1 MDEKSSAAVSG
12 QPFSSS
18 FQSSTLPSNIA
29 LSAISTS
36 VKSSLST
43 ITSTITE
50 NVPSNPLRT
59 KMLNLWVHDG
69 NFSKQD
75 FIMNPDCFPD
85 AKHGQLLEI
94 YHSTESSDITKHLI
108 VKVDAFD
115 KEYIGKEKP
124 ILQISLANHIA
135 QIFNF
140 KPRTNVIVRE
150 VDAESVS
157 AEYVEFSFR
166 DQYIGRGDM
175 WRLARSLMG
184 TCVYLGKRIEFAGC
198 IRAQVK
204 KIYVKKRQVS
214 CGYITGETKPIFRS
228 ESAKLFIFVQMS
240 REMWEF
246 DEDGELYFEK
256 TIIFFSELFRYWKQ
270 LGTNHVVSIVLF
282 SRIFYDYEYLDKHDP
297 ELKAENSLKG
307 YDNNRACK
315 DFYKVI
321 VDWETRSDWSSVL
334 MSLKNEL
341 LNYQPAVLMRNK
353 KCQDGYYNILAGKN
367 SYAFEGNILEAINLA
382 LNPFDKHYV
391 DRDLMRTGLSIII
404 VTSGCGR
411 FEVDK
416 KLLRI
421 TTERIVDNGIG
432 LDLVCLSKAPLHA
445 VPLFKFKSQE
455 ISKAPLPD
463 WFDKKTHKWQQA
475 KDMYLES
482 RDPLDFDENPLD
494 TNYVYYQTPDWVEC
508 NFYSRNHDKLLKP
521 GKFVPRCRMYEIQMM
536 GIMEH
541 EISSIL
547 IPHLPDKGLDGEFD
561 YDKYD
566 EDIFTDVRLKSKQMG
581 FQYND
586 PLNTVNRASELSQL
600 RKSNDDFTLYQKNYS
615 SELARSLPKGL
626 LQLPL
631 GLMQPLHPEQ
641 NKSISTNFKST
652 RLSGSNL
659 IDSSIINSREAFM
672 RSHLHES
679 SQDGS
684 FRGDQT
690 DDEDQVVTSSTVEAI
705 PIRSSNRSMRNS
717 IPPSPKGSIPESNK
731 SSFASE
737 KGRSVNASRQIHQIL
752 SNPCNRSSKTGNGIR
767 LKRWEHVF
775 PQPKLMNSVKWSALY
790 TPACLPLTTDHFP
803 AINEHCY
810 EEGTYTIS
818 VDPDTFS
825 INQEHSSEE
834 SKTEIL
840 LNEMISQR
848 LAQGYQLIVPSPGSA
863 NVMDSAKNIKSTS
876 NITDNLSISPEFT
889 KSPNFRNNR
898 ESTPQFKQL
907 NSFAVS
913 NPCYLSMGRHVHK
926 LTYYPA
932 EHVEVK
938 RYLRKTEYKLDPIPY
953 SCVIWPRCQESYE
966 LRKIMFNYP
975 NTNYKWNHVDQLAC
989 GYQEDLS
996 DSDDLRFWRTRFVLI
1011 PMENIPSNLLKTA
1024 NELNETL
1031 DEEEIRVNGIYKFFE
1046 LFEKASWI
1054 PQNERKEA
1062 NNKTKREN
1070 VTPPLQLTTSDP
1082 SIYVKSFEDVHP
1094 RRSSVNPAE
1103 ERLSKESKIP
1113 TIVSAMMNPTT
1124 GIVRDRR
1131 WHLRFYQNAIV
1142 GNEYV
1147 DWLLKKFPDINTR
1160 EDAVTFGNEL
1170 QEKGVIEH
1178 CTKRHQFLDG
1188 YYFYQIKEDH
1198 AERKSAKKWFVSK
1211 AAKFS
1216 GSSTPNSPVPTAT
1229 STGPPKRPVIELSKA
1244 MQIDIDPLKKSD
1256 RRETAT
1262 LHYDVVFNPDNC
1274 YHFQLHW
1281 LGCTA
1286 RLIEELLQK
1295 WSGNADR
1302 YGLKLVEVPIEQ
1314 AISLTDNNPFQSPT
1328 LIKLSVL
1335 PPSLDS
1341 LGKKLHPAINQHLY
1355 FEKQL
1360 IKHFK
1365 FILDVEADDV
1375 FPEDVVVKYSYSK
1388 TPFKYSQYIHRSGVA
1403 FIQICEEGYLWMNN
1417 RLFTTHNPSSSLMNY
1432 SIVRN
1437 SAHLPASLLTNSNVI
1452 GRDSNLMSGGV
1463 RDSNMISKSS
1473 ANLAPNPDMLL
1484 KEFQNF
1490 CGSEDSLRRFWDYV
1504 ISGLPEQGEDDT
1516 EEELSEPYDTS

>member
-12 QPFSSS
+12 QTFGSS
-18 FQSSTLPSNIA
+18 FPSSF
-29 LSAISTS
+29 ISTS
-36 VKSSLST
+36 VTPLS
-43 ITSTITE
+43 
-50 NVPSNPLRT
+50 
-59 KMLNLWVHDG
+59 KMLNLWVHDEK
-69 NFSKQD
+69 FSKQD

-85 AKHGQLLEI
+85 AKPGQLLEI
-94 YHSTESSDITKHLI
+94 YHSIESSDITNHLI
-108 VKVDAFD
+108 VKVDTFD

-124 ILQISLANHIA
+124 ILQVN
-135 QIFNF
+135 
-140 KPRTNVIVRE
+140 
-150 VDAESVS
+150 AEAVS
-157 AEYVEFSFR
+157 AEYIEFSFR

-175 WRLARSLMG
+175 WRLVRSLMG

-198 IRAQVK
+198 IRA
-204 KIYVKKRQVS
+204 QVS

-256 TIIFFSELFRYWKQ
+256 AIEFFSELFKHWKQ

-282 SRIFYDYEYLDKHDP
+282 SRVFYDFEYLENDP
-297 ELKAENSLKG
+297 ELQAESSLMKD
-307 YDNNRACK
+307 YYKRSCK

-321 VDWETRSDWSSVL
+321 VDWETRSDWNCVL

-341 LNYQPAVLMRNK
+341 LNYQPAILMRNK
-353 KCQDGYYNILAGKN
+353 KCQDGCYNVLAGKN

-404 VTSGCGR
+404 VTPGCGR

-482 RDPLDFDENPLD
+482 RDPLDFDEKNPTID
-494 TNYVYYQTPDWVEC
+494 ANYVYYQTPDWVEC
-508 NFYSRNHDKLLKP
+508 NFYSRYHDKPLKP

-547 IPHLPDKGLDGEFD
+547 IPHLPDKRLPSGDGEFD
-561 YDKYD
+561 YDQYD
-566 EDIFTDVRLKSKQMG
+566 DEIFTDVKSKSRQMG
-581 FQYND
+581 FPYGNVHD
-586 PLNTVNRASELSQL
+586 SLNTANRTDLSQL
-600 RKSNDDFTLYQKNYS
+600 RKSNDDFTMYSKNFS
-615 SELARSLPKGL
+615 GELARSLPKGL
-626 LQLPL
+626 IPL
-631 GLMQPLHPEQ
+631 GLMSSLHPEQ
-641 NKSISTNFKST
+641 NRPTNFKSA

-659 IDSSIINSREAFM
+659 IDSSIINSREPFM

-679 SQDGS
+679 SQEGS

-690 DDEDQVVTSSTVEAI
+690 DDDDGPVVTSSTVEAI
-705 PIRSSNRSMRNS
+705 PIKSSTRSVRNS

-731 SSFASE
+731 SSFASD
-737 KGRSVNASRQIHQIL
+737 KGRSVNASRHVHQVL
-752 SNPCNRSSKTGNGIR
+752 LNPCNRSNKAGNGIR

-775 PQPKLMNSVKWSALY
+775 PQPKLMNSVKWSALH

-803 AINEHCY
+803 TINEYCY

-825 INQEHSSEE
+825 MNQEHSSEE
-834 SKTEIL
+834 SKTETL

-848 LAQGYQLIVPSPGSA
+848 LAQGYQLIVPSSGSV
-863 NVMDSAKNIKSTS
+863 NVIESAKNIKSTS
-876 NITDNLSISPEFT
+876 NMTDNLSISPEFT
-889 KSPNFRNNR
+889 KSPNFRNNK
-898 ESTPQFKQL
+898 EQFTQL

-966 LRKIMFNYP
+966 LREVKFNYP

-989 GYQEDLS
+989 GYQDDLS

-1011 PMENIPSNLLKTA
+1011 PMENVPSNLLKTA
-1024 NELNETL
+1024 NETL
-1031 DEEEIRVNGIYKFFE
+1031 DEEEIRVSGIYKFFE
-1046 LFEKASWI
+1046 LFEKASWT
-1054 PQNERKEA
+1054 PPNERKEA
-1062 NNKTKREN
+1062 NNKTKKEN
-1070 VTPPLQLTTSDP
+1070 VTPSLQLTTCDP
-1082 SIYVKSFEDVHP
+1082 SIFVKSIEDVYP
-1094 RRSSVNPAE
+1094 RRASVNPPE
-1103 ERLSKESKIP
+1103 ERLSRDSKIS

-1160 EDAVTFGNEL
+1160 EDAVSFGNEL

-1188 YYFYQIKEDH
+1188 YYFYQINEDH

-1216 GSSTPNSPVPTAT
+1216 TSSAPNSPIPTAT
-1229 STGPPKRPVIELSKA
+1229 SKLSKRPVIELTKA

-1262 LHYDVVFNPDNC
+1262 LHYDMVFNPDNC

-1314 AISLTDNNPFQSPT
+1314 AMSLTDNNPFQSPT
-1328 LIKLSVL
+1328 LVKLSVL
-1335 PPSLDS
+1335 PPPLDS
-1341 LGKKLHPAINQHLY
+1341 LGKKLHPALNQHLY

-1375 FPEDVVVKYSYSK
+1375 FPEDVEVKYSYSK
-1388 TPFKYSQYIHRSGVA
+1388 TSFKYSQYIHRSGVA
-1403 FIQICEEGYLWMNN
+1403 FIQICEDGYLWMNN
-1417 RLFTTHNPSSSLMNY
+1417 RLFTTHNPSSSLMSNA
-1432 SIVRN
+1432 IVRN
-1437 SAHLPASLLTNSNVI
+1437 SAHLPASLLTNSNVV
-1452 GRDSNLMSGGV
+1452 GRDSNLMCGSVRDSNMMSGGV
-1463 RDSNMISKSS
+1463 RDSNMMSGGVRDSNIISKSGT
-1473 ANLAPNPDMLL
+1473 NLAPNPDMLL

-1490 CGSEDSLRRFWDYV
+1490 CGNEALLKQFWEYV
-1504 ISGLPEQGEDDT
+1504 ISGVPEQGEDET
-1516 EEELSEPYDTS
+1516 EEEPEPYDVA

>member
-1 MDEKSSAAVSG
+1 
-12 QPFSSS
+12 
-18 FQSSTLPSNIA
+18 
-29 LSAISTS
+29 
-36 VKSSLST
+36 
-43 ITSTITE
+43 
-50 NVPSNPLRT
+50 
-59 KMLNLWVHDG
+59 
-69 NFSKQD
+69 
-75 FIMNPDCFPD
+75 
-85 AKHGQLLEI
+85 
-94 YHSTESSDITKHLI
+94 
-108 VKVDAFD
+108 
-115 KEYIGKEKP
+115 
-124 ILQISLANHIA
+124 
-135 QIFNF
+135 
-140 KPRTNVIVRE
+140 
-150 VDAESVS
+150 
-157 AEYVEFSFR
+157 
-166 DQYIGRGDM
+166 
-175 WRLARSLMG
+175 
-184 TCVYLGKRIEFAGC
+184 
-198 IRAQVK
+198 
-204 KIYVKKRQVS
+204 
-214 CGYITGETKPIFRS
+214 
-228 ESAKLFIFVQMS
+228 MS

-256 TIIFFSELFRYWKQ
+256 AIEFFSELFKYWKQ
-270 LGTNHVVSIVLF
+270 LGTNHVISIVLF
-282 SRIFYDYEYLDKHDP
+282 SRIFYDYEYLENDS
-297 ELKAENSLKG
+297 ELQAESSLMKD
-307 YDNNRACK
+307 YDNRWCK

-353 KCQDGYYNILAGKN
+353 KCQDGYYNVLAGRN
-367 SYAFEGNILEAINLA
+367 SYAFEGNVLEAINLA
-382 LNPFDKHYV
+382 LDPFDKHYV

-404 VTSGCGR
+404 VTPGCGR

-463 WFDKKTHKWQQA
+463 WFDKKMHKWQQA

-482 RDPLDFDENPLD
+482 RDPLDFDENLID
-494 TNYVYYQTPDWVEC
+494 ANYVYYQTPDWVEC
-508 NFYSRNHDKLLKP
+508 NFYSRYQDKPLKP
-521 GKFVPRCRMYEIQMM
+521 GKFVPRCRMSRQI
-536 GIMEH
+536 
-541 EISSIL
+541 
-547 IPHLPDKGLDGEFD
+547 
-561 YDKYD
+561 
-566 EDIFTDVRLKSKQMG
+566 G
-581 FQYND
+581 FPYGNIHQPND
-586 PLNTVNRASELSQL
+586 SMNTVNRSSDLSQP
-600 RKSNDDFTLYQKNYS
+600 RRSNDDFTIYSKNYS
-615 SELARSLPKGL
+615 SELTRSLPKGL
-626 LQLPL
+626 LPF
-631 GLMQPLHPEQ
+631 GLTSSNHPEQ
-641 NKSISTNFKST
+641 NRQTLTNFKST

-659 IDSSIINSREAFM
+659 IDSSIINSREPFM

-679 SQDGS
+679 FQEGS
-684 FRGDQT
+684 FRGEQT
-690 DDEDQVVTSSTVEAI
+690 DEEDGPVMTSSTVEAI
-705 PIRSSNRSMRNS
+705 PIRTSAKSVRNS
-717 IPPSPKGSIPESNK
+717 IPPSPKGSVPESNK
-731 SSFASE
+731 SSYTSE
-737 KGRSVNASRQIHQIL
+737 KGRSINASRYIQQVL
-752 SNPCNRSSKTGNGIR
+752 VNPCNRSSQTGNGIR

-803 AINEHCY
+803 VINEYSY

-818 VDPDTFS
+818 VDPEMFS
-825 INQEHSSEE
+825 INQEHSTEE
-834 SKTEIL
+834 SKTETL

-848 LAQGYQLIVPSPGSA
+848 LAQGFQLIVPSSSSVNA
-863 NVMDSAKNIKSTS
+863 ADNSKNNKSTS
-876 NITDNLSISPEFT
+876 NIADNLSISPEFT
-889 KSPNFRNNR
+889 KSPSFRNSR
-898 ESTPQFKQL
+898 ESNPQFMQL

-938 RYLRKTEYKLDPIPY
+938 RYLRKTEYKQDPIPY
-953 SCVIWPRCQESYE
+953 TCVIWPRCQESYE
-966 LRKIMFNYP
+966 LRKVMFNYP
-975 NTNYKWNHVDQLAC
+975 NANYKWNHVDQLAC
-989 GYQEDLS
+989 GYQDDLS

-1011 PMENIPSNLLKTA
+1011 PTENVPSNLLKTA
-1024 NELNETL
+1024 NETL

-1054 PQNERKEA
+1054 PPNERKEV
-1062 NNKTKREN
+1062 NNKTKKESI
-1070 VTPPLQLTTSDP
+1070 TPPLQPTTLDP
-1082 SIYVKSFEDVHP
+1082 SIFVKFPEDVYP
-1094 RRSSVNPAE
+1094 RRPSVIPAE
-1103 ERLSKESKIP
+1103 ERLNKESKP
-1113 TIVSAMMNPTT
+1113 QAIVSAMMNPTT

-1160 EDAVTFGNEL
+1160 EDAVSFGNEL

-1198 AERKSAKKWFVSK
+1198 AERKSAKKWFASK
-1211 AAKFS
+1211 AAMFS
-1216 GSSTPNSPVPTAT
+1216 ASSAPNSQATTAV
-1229 STGPPKRPVIELSKA
+1229 STDSEKRPVIELTKA
-1244 MQIDIDPLKKSD
+1244 MQIDIDPSKKSD

-1295 WSGNADR
+1295 WGGNADR
-1302 YGLKLVEVPIEQ
+1302 YGMKLVEVPVEQ

-1328 LIKLSVL
+1328 LIKLSVP
-1335 PPSLDS
+1335 PPSLE
-1341 LGKKLHPAINQHLY
+1341 LVGKKLHPLINQHFY

-1360 IKHFK
+1360 IKYFK
-1365 FILDVEADDV
+1365 FILDVEADDA
-1375 FPEDVVVKYSYSK
+1375 FSKDIEVKYSYSK

-1417 RLFTTHNPSSSLMNY
+1417 RLFTTHNPSSMS
-1432 SIVRN
+1432 SAIVRS
-1437 SAHLPASLLTNSNVI
+1437 SAHLPASLLTNSNLI
-1452 GRDSNLMSGGV
+1452 GGWDPNLISG
-1463 RDSNMISKSS
+1463 SASKCG

-1490 CGSEDSLRRFWDYV
+1490 CRNEVLLRVFWDEV
-1504 ISGLPEQGEDDT
+1504 ISGLPEQGEDET
-1516 EEELSEPYDTS
+1516 EEESQEPNYTV